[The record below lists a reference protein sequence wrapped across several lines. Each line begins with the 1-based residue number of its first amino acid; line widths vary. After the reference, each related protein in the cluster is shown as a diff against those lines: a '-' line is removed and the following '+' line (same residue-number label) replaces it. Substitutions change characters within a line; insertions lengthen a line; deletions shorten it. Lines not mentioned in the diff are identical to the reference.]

1 MRLNYVVHTNSNGR
15 QFNIAYVED
24 IAPNEGGLYCE
35 VYNVNGDC
43 LDNFC
48 IHKGEN
54 PDEVAKAFMNE
65 FYS

>member
-1 MRLNYVVHTNSNGR
+1 MRLNYVEHTNSNGR
-15 QFNIAYVED
+15 QFNIAYVDD

-35 VYNVNGDC
+35 VYDVNGDC

-54 PDEVAKAFMNE
+54 PDEVAKAFMSE